1 MYKAEFASINLGQGF
16 ACYFL
21 PDPVDDRVMTDPDQ
35 SLGGAQA
42 NPFGIMAKCIFFQ
55 IISNLASVEFTKRM
69 RARLTSVALM
79 AVAAGS
85 VFNNLGALAFG
96 ADHGHRHMMPEVE
109 LNINTYLAIP
119 VLGL

>member
-1 MYKAEFASINLGQGF
+1 
-16 ACYFL
+16 
-21 PDPVDDRVMTDPDQ
+21 MTDPDQ

-42 NPFGIMAKCIFFQ
+42 NPFGIMAKRIFLQ

-69 RARLTSVALM
+69 QTRLTSVALM

-85 VFNNLGALAFG
+85 VFNNLGALALG
-96 ADHGHRHMMPEVE
+96 ADHGHQHMMPEVQ

-119 VLGL
+119 NFTEKYLKALSTRDECFNALNMA